1 MKDISNHR
9 EFNEYMN
16 KLANTQN
23 VQYSPMWDLNVT
35 SGEEYMNTNYH
46 NVAKIYAK
54 ELLKNAVDSTFHDYN
69 GKLSKIQKAT
79 LQHMART
86 TTIPEF
92 EHALHLCMASRSMNG
107 HANQLFSKKREPLSE
122 PLPQH
127 FASPQLSPQHFSSP
141 QIPPQRM
148 QSPELPPQRLQSP
161 NLPLVQAMQAMTENI
176 EPMAVDHVEDK
187 LPSSRRRTLALA
199 DRDSPIS
206 LSVKRRKKK

>member
-127 FASPQLSPQHFSSP
+127 FSSP
-141 QIPPQRM
+141 QMPSQRL

-161 NLPLVQAMQAMTENI
+161 NLPLVQAMQAMTEDA

>member
-54 ELLKNAVDSTFHDYN
+54 ELLKNTVDSTFHDYN
-69 GKLSKIQKAT
+69 GELSKIQKAT

-92 EHALHLCMASRSMNG
+92 EHVLHLCMASRSMNG

-141 QIPPQRM
+141 QMPPQRL
-148 QSPELPPQRLQSP
+148 QSPELPTQHLQSP
-161 NLPLVQAMQAMTENI
+161 NLPLVQAMQAMTEDA

>member
-1 MKDISNHR
+1 MMSIVFQIGTAEKN
-9 EFNEYMN
+9 N
-16 KLANTQN
+16 KEI
-23 VQYSPMWDLNVT
+23 VYRKSIEV
-35 SGEEYMNTNYH
+35 
-46 NVAKIYAK
+46 VASKGIIGDRY
-54 ELLKNAVDSTFHDYN
+54 FHDYN
-69 GKLSKIQKAT
+69 GELSKIQKAT

-141 QIPPQRM
+141 QM
-148 QSPELPPQRLQSP
+148 PPQRLQSP
-161 NLPLVQAMQAMTENI
+161 ELPTQHLQSSSSPLAQLAAKM
-176 EPMAVDHVEDK
+176 MAEDAESMSVDHVEDK